1 MASAEPGQGLNGP
14 RRTKPPATAPVQVP
28 SVSPQALSR
37 IAIVWLVPSV
47 IAAMRTPL
55 LRKNR
60 PLPEPSLLSP
70 KATSAASL
78 PVQAA

>member
-1 MASAEPGQGLNGP
+1 M
-14 RRTKPPATAPVQVP
+14 
-28 SVSPQALSR
+28 SPQARSR

-47 IAAMRTPL
+47 IAAMRIAL
-55 LRKNR
+55 LRKNK

-78 PVQAA
+78 PVQAAYELGATVATVFPSPSVTGNVFPIVN